1 MQSALALGVATL
13 GSLFLSLD
21 TANSLGMRTAFVV
34 VIGVQAV
41 MALLVAVAVRG
52 LPQPGRVQA
61 EPVSEAMLEAEFVEA
76 A

>member
-21 TANSLGMRTAFVV
+21 AAHSLGMRTAFVA
-34 VIGVQAV
+34 VIGVQTV

-52 LPQPGRVQA
+52 LPRAAQA
-61 EPVSEAMLEAEFVEA
+61 AAAEACSRPSSSRPPDRG
-76 A
+76 

>member
-52 LPQPGRVQA
+52 LPQPGRVQT

>member
-1 MQSALALGVATL
+1 MLGVATL

-21 TANSLGMRTAFVV
+21 TPHSLGMRTAFVA

-61 EPVSEAMLEAEFVEA
+61 EPVPEAMLEAEFVEA